1 MFNFFGADS
10 DVDSTSAEEQGN
22 WPSSGDSG
30 DSGNQCGND
39 SGSDSDMGDD

>member
-1 MFNFFGADS
+1 MFDFFGSGS

-22 WPSSGDSG
+22 WPSAGDSQ
-30 DSGNQCGND
+30 DSSNQCGD